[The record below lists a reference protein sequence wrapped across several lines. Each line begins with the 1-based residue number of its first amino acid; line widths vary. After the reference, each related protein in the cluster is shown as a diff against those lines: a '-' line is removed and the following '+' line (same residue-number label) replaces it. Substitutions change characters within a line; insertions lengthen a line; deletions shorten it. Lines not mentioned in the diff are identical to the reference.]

1 MLIMKRIFST
11 LAIAITAATAA
22 MAQSAQ
28 EGISYFLPKTGV
40 QIALRIEKTT
50 FTPGKLAPYSDI
62 YFKKP
67 AETQP
72 SVSYRIVGISCNTMA
87 VPDKDKKFE
96 ITVDKKHSIVN
107 VDCDKN
113 GVIMAINAKGQPV
126 KERTPFKA
134 APQPA
139 PLHAED
145 YMSQDILSSGNMP
158 TRARMVA
165 QEI

>member
-1 MLIMKRIFST
+1 MATGLKRETIKTRFTYKKTTMLIMKRIFST

-40 QIALRIEKTT
+40 QIALRIEKKT

-72 SVSYRIVGISCNTMA
+72 SVSYRSVRCNRCIRRG
-87 VPDKDKKFE
+87 FLR
-96 ITVDKKHSIVN
+96 S
-107 VDCDKN
+107 
-113 GVIMAINAKGQPV
+113 
-126 KERTPFKA
+126 
-134 APQPA
+134 
-139 PLHAED
+139 
-145 YMSQDILSSGNMP
+145 
-158 TRARMVA
+158 
-165 QEI
+165 

>member
-1 MLIMKRIFST
+1 
-11 LAIAITAATAA
+11 

-107 VDCDKN
+107 VD
-113 GVIMAINAKGQPV
+113 
-126 KERTPFKA
+126 
-134 APQPA
+134 
-139 PLHAED
+139 
-145 YMSQDILSSGNMP
+145 
-158 TRARMVA
+158 
-165 QEI
+165 